1 VQDLHL
7 VPKGTFN
14 VPHPHSPLIPMTP
27 ETLVLAILAFPTA
40 FWLVMY
46 LIPQIFMVLR
56 PVPDL
61 KKRYNAEWALVTG
74 SGSGIGEFGGYAQQ
88 CRC

>member
-1 VQDLHL
+1 
-7 VPKGTFN
+7 
-14 VPHPHSPLIPMTP
+14 MTL
-27 ETLVLAILAFPTA
+27 ETILLYILAFPTA

-46 LIPQIFMVLR
+46 LIPQIFMVIR

-74 SGSGIGEFGGYAQQ
+74 SGSGIGEFIACTIVFECLSRPYMLVI
-88 CRC
+88 RSLFS